1 MGCCNSAPTAPENI
15 IPDPGEAEPCT
26 FSLKSAGMMSSDYI
40 AYQGEETSDKEK
52 KWFFVNKTGSMWGGD
67 AVIEIENFVRGG
79 NPEKP
84 NQGEISYRC
93 AFDSS
98 PNFQKH
104 FKAPSSEFSRFVA
117 FFSNGQVDFDGE
129 EPEDAIYFER
139 AGSPWGMNDGGNR
152 RVMKWKMETSATIQP
167 MGGRGVAFGDLLLH
181 VFARG
186 TSVADYDY
194 HPPCEEDPSGHW
206 SKQEKEY
213 VDQLCYQVVQRS
225 TGAVMAM
232 WGVPGDL
239 MTGGEDVVQQNNM
252 FQMHMRGGWFS
263 SEPLIKTAPGP
274 DPLLALMV
282 AYLCAYEYSPKA
294 IKHDLNSDFP
304 GSPNGCP
311 GWG

>member
-1 MGCCNSAPTAPENI
+1 MTSPATPVT
-15 IPDPGEAEPCT
+15 
-26 FSLKSAGMMSSDYI
+26 
-40 AYQGEETSDKEK
+40 ETP
-52 KWFFVNKTGSMWGGD
+52 V
-67 AVIEIENFVRGG
+67 A
-79 NPEKP
+79 
-84 NQGEISYRC
+84 
-93 AFDSS
+93 S
-98 PNFQKH
+98 P
-104 FKAPSSEFSRFVA
+104 R
-117 FFSNGQVDFDGE
+117 
-129 EPEDAIYFER
+129 
-139 AGSPWGMNDGGNR
+139 
-152 RVMKWKMETSATIQP
+152 
-167 MGGRGVAFGDLLLH
+167 
-181 VFARG
+181 
-186 TSVADYDY
+186 SVAPDY

-225 TGAVMAM
+225 TGTVMAM

>member
-1 MGCCNSAPTAPENI
+1 
-15 IPDPGEAEPCT
+15 
-26 FSLKSAGMMSSDYI
+26 
-40 AYQGEETSDKEK
+40 
-52 KWFFVNKTGSMWGGD
+52 MWGGD

-79 NPEKP
+79 KPEKR

-117 FFSNGQVDFDGE
+117 FFSNGQVDFAGE

-213 VDQLCYQVVQRS
+213 VDQLCWLTSRS
-225 TGAVMAM
+225 PRTGRSPF
-232 WGVPGDL
+232 G
-239 MTGGEDVVQQNNM
+239 T
-252 FQMHMRGGWFS
+252 S
-263 SEPLIKTAPGP
+263 AP
-274 DPLLALMV
+274 
-282 AYLCAYEYSPKA
+282 YCN
-294 IKHDLNSDFP
+294 IR
-304 GSPNGCP
+304 GSPRAF
-311 GWG
+311 